1 MRARTILL
9 IVGIVL
15 LAAFAFLN
23 VNEFTRS
30 SLLSLGFTTI
40 QLPLGLLMLLLLVAV
55 MLVFLAT
62 TLYLQRA
69 SLIDTRKHTRE
80 LNIQRELAD
89 KAEASR
95 FNELRNYMQAQTAA
109 TLQREAANGTVLT
122 ERLAQV
128 QAALVQR
135 IEQSDNTTAAHIGQ
149 LEDRL
154 ERDAGLTH
162 AR

>member
-109 TLQREAANGTVLT
+109 TLQREAANATVLT

-149 LEDRL
+149 LEDHL

>member
-9 IVGIVL
+9 IMGIVAL
-15 LAAFAFLN
+15 GAFAFLN
-23 VNEFTRS
+23 VDEFTRS

-55 MLVFLAT
+55 MLVFLTT

-69 SLIDTRKHTRE
+69 SLIETRKHTRE

-95 FNELRNYMQAQTAA
+95 FTELRNYIQAQTAA
-109 TLQREAANGTVLT
+109 TLQREAANATVLT

-128 QAALVQR
+128 QATLVQR
-135 IEQSDNTTAAHIGQ
+135 IEQSDNTTAAYMGQ

-162 AR
+162 VR